1 MFVSDLWSLARIPE
15 RYPRKGDRVT
25 ATAVTP
31 EKTEKHT
38 CFSVFFFFQK
48 SPPQ

>member
-31 EKTEKHT
+31 EKRVPLNNTTKILLL
-38 CFSVFFFFQK
+38 S
-48 SPPQ
+48 S